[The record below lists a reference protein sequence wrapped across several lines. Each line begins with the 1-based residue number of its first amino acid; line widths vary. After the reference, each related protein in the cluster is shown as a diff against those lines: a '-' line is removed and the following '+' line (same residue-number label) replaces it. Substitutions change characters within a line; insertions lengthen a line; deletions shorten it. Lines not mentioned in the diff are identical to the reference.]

1 MNRDNQPVFNTDRKV
16 VNFKNFSKDVEKEK
30 LGKIRRSF
38 QPNSDRQNFPSNDR
52 NEFDPIT
59 RKVTQVTLPE
69 VNDKID
75 AIEQDEEKNENVI
88 SENAKI
94 EKGDKVVYKGNEY
107 TYKGEDTKD
116 TGGLKDVKHKL
127 IAHKRGVD
135 DVMLDTLKGVKK
147 LMDKNEN
154 KSFESNLD
162 IPLKLRLAYQKWIES
177 EQPDYFGGDRDQE
190 LRMKAFMKELNE
202 YSSSET
208 RSKFIKALDSQY
220 GEIPKRFKSHFL
232 R

>member
-1 MNRDNQPVFNTDRKV
+1 MNRDNQPVFNANRKV
-16 VNFKNFSKDVEKEK
+16 ANYKDFSADVEKEK
-30 LGKIRRSF
+30 LGKVRRSF

-69 VNDKID
+69 VEDKID
-75 AIEQDEEKNENVI
+75 AIEQDEE
-88 SENAKI
+88 
-94 EKGDKVVYKGNEY
+94 
-107 TYKGEDTKD
+107 
-116 TGGLKDVKHKL
+116 
-127 IAHKRGVD
+127 
-135 DVMLDTLKGVKK
+135 
-147 LMDKNEN
+147 KNEN

-190 LRMKAFMKELNE
+190 LRMKEFMKELDG
-202 YSSSET
+202 YSSAET

-220 GEIPKRFKSHFL
+220 GEIPKRFRSHFL

>member
-38 QPNSDRQNFPSNDR
+38 QPNSDRQNFTTNDR

-69 VNDKID
+69 VEDKID
-75 AIEQDEEKNENVI
+75 AIEQDKE
-88 SENAKI
+88 
-94 EKGDKVVYKGNEY
+94 
-107 TYKGEDTKD
+107 
-116 TGGLKDVKHKL
+116 
-127 IAHKRGVD
+127 
-135 DVMLDTLKGVKK
+135 
-147 LMDKNEN
+147 KNEN
-154 KSFESNLD
+154 KSFTD
-162 IPLKLRLAYQKWIES
+162 INGNEIPEKLRLAYQKWIES
-177 EQPDYFGGDRDQE
+177 EHEDYFGGDRDQE
-190 LRMKAFMKELNE
+190 LRMKAFMKELDG

-220 GEIPKRFKSHFL
+220 GEIPKRFRSHFL

>member
-1 MNRDNQPVFNTDRKV
+1 MNRDNQPVFNANRKV
-16 VNFKNFSKDVEKEK
+16 ANYKDFSADVEKEK

-69 VNDKID
+69 VEDKID
-75 AIEQDEEKNENVI
+75 AIEQDEE
-88 SENAKI
+88 
-94 EKGDKVVYKGNEY
+94 
-107 TYKGEDTKD
+107 
-116 TGGLKDVKHKL
+116 
-127 IAHKRGVD
+127 
-135 DVMLDTLKGVKK
+135 
-147 LMDKNEN
+147 KNEN

-190 LRMKAFMKELNE
+190 LRMKAFMKELDE

-220 GEIPKRFKSHFL
+220 GEIPKRFRSHFL

>member
-1 MNRDNQPVFNTDRKV
+1 MNRDNQPVFNANRKV
-16 VNFKNFSKDVEKEK
+16 ANYKDFSADVEKEK
-30 LGKIRRSF
+30 LGKVRRSF

-69 VNDKID
+69 VEDKID
-75 AIEQDEEKNENVI
+75 AIEEDEE
-88 SENAKI
+88 
-94 EKGDKVVYKGNEY
+94 
-107 TYKGEDTKD
+107 
-116 TGGLKDVKHKL
+116 
-127 IAHKRGVD
+127 
-135 DVMLDTLKGVKK
+135 
-147 LMDKNEN
+147 KNEN

-177 EQPDYFGGDRDQE
+177 EKPDYFGGDRDQE
-190 LRMKAFMKELNE
+190 LRMKEFMKELDG
-202 YSSSET
+202 YSSAET

-220 GEIPKRFKSHFL
+220 GEIPKRFRSHFL

>member
-1 MNRDNQPVFNTDRKV
+1 MNRDNQPVFNANRKV
-16 VNFKNFSKDVEKEK
+16 ANYKDFSADVEKEK
-30 LGKIRRSF
+30 LGKVRRSF

-59 RKVTQVTLPE
+59 RKITQVTLPE
-69 VNDKID
+69 VEDKLKSL
-75 AIEQDEEKNENVI
+75 EETNEGVSDDI
-88 SENAKI
+88 S
-94 EKGDKVVYKGNEY
+94 
-107 TYKGEDTKD
+107 
-116 TGGLKDVKHKL
+116 KL
-127 IAHKRGVD
+127 IKRKLDGKNLSQKDFLKLHNWMMENDEDYCKSVD
-135 DVMLDTLKGVKK
+135 KQMSKDLKK
-147 LMDKNEN
+147 LVPKNTEIKNEN

-190 LRMKAFMKELNE
+190 LRMKTFIKELDGH
-202 YSSSET
+202 SSAET

-220 GEIPKRFKSHFL
+220 GEIPKRFRSHFL